1 MADAAVPT
9 KRPLFDDFGYYIRW
23 WLLLGAI
30 GGLLTVVG
38 SEDLDHFGRAKLIQV
53 IWGLGSGVLF
63 AVVFTPI
70 QNLLNAGRKRWLTW
84 VIAIAAWLGVKF
96 AVGFATLA

>member
-1 MADAAVPT
+1 MADAAVPA
-9 KRPLFDDFGYYIRW
+9 KRPLFDGFGYYIRW

-30 GGLLTVVG
+30 GGLLTVV
-38 SEDLDHFGRAKLIQV
+38 EQPDEHFWKVKLVQV
-53 IWGLGSGVLF
+53 IWGLGSGVIF

-70 QNLLNAGRKRWLTW
+70 QNLANAGRKRWLTW
-84 VIAIAAWLGVKF
+84 VIAIAVWLGVKF